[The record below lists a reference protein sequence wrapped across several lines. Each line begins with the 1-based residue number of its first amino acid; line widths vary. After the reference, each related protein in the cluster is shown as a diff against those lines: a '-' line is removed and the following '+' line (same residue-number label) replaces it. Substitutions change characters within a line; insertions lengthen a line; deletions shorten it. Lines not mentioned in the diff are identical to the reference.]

1 MTASLAKSLDQI
13 RIAVQS
19 SIPLSWTLDQPAEA
33 HLQAL
38 SQNLA
43 QLLNELQKPEL
54 KHPIVF
60 CFHELYTNAHKALA
74 KRAFF
79 KHRGLSITN
88 QNEYREGMALFRQTW
103 MENIAQWDQEVEREG
118 LRIQVVFQWSNGVLM
133 VVVANSTSL
142 LPWELER
149 IQVQKTGAMN
159 LGESEVMENLDQT
172 EGGGYGIRLIYTILH
187 KLGCP
192 LNSFSLISQ
201 SDRTIALFKVPLA
214 SLAVHRT
221 PVSARLAEEVKQLP
235 AFPETIV
242 ILQQKLLDPKVE
254 ISALVRIIEQDPNLA
269 AALLK
274 TANSAAYRRL
284 KPISGIKEAVTLIGL
299 KGLSGLLYAFG
310 SEVALQGRHQPL
322 LTEHARQT
330 ATIAHQIAKSYS
342 PKEADTV
349 FAGGLLHDLG
359 KIIISTYKAR
369 FQEICKDMVR
379 EQRLPEWFV
388 ENLSFGLDHAELGG
402 LVAQHWNFPTDLVEM
417 IRYHHSPS
425 QAREARKA
433 VAIVSLA
440 NLIPRIAD
448 GSYPLYLLD
457 PAIFV
462 EIPGLSE
469 DQILKLAQQLMAS
482 H

>member
-1 MTASLAKSLDQI
+1 MASSLSRSLDQV
-13 RIAVQS
+13 RVAVQS
-19 SIPLSWTLDQPAEA
+19 SVPLSWTLDIPSEE
-33 HLQAL
+33 HLHAL

-43 QLLNELQKPEL
+43 QILDELQKPEL

-60 CFHELYTNAHKALA
+60 CFHELFTNAHKALA
-74 KRAFF
+74 KRVFF
-79 KHRGLSITN
+79 RRRELSLEN
-88 QNEYREGMALFRQTW
+88 QTQYREGMTLFRQDW
-103 MENIAQWDQEVEREG
+103 MQNIDYWNHEVEREG

-133 VVVANSTSL
+133 VVVANSTSV

-149 IQVQKTGAMN
+149 IQAQKTGAMN

-172 EGGGYGIRLIYTILH
+172 EGGGYGIRLIYSILH

-192 LNSFSLISQ
+192 VSCFSLISQ
-201 SDRTIALFKVPLA
+201 TDRTIALFKVPLA

-221 PVSARLAEEVKQLP
+221 PVSSRLAEEVKQLP
-235 AFPETIV
+235 AFPETIL

-254 ISALVRIIEQDPNLA
+254 MSSLVKIIEQDPNLV

-284 KPISGIKEAVTLIGL
+284 QPISGIKEAVTLIGL

-310 SEVALQGRHQPL
+310 SEVALKGRHQPL
-322 LTEHARQT
+322 LTEHAQAT
-330 ATIAHQIAKSYS
+330 ATFAHQIAKNYA

-359 KIIISTYKAR
+359 KIIISTYQTR
-369 FQEICKDMVR
+369 FQEICKEMVR

-402 LVAQHWNFPTDLVEM
+402 LVAQHWNFPAGLVEM
-417 IRYHHSPS
+417 MRYHHNPS
-425 QAREARKA
+425 QAREARRA
-433 VAIVSLA
+433 TAIVSLA

-457 PAIFV
+457 PAIF
-462 EIPGLSE
+462 EELPGLSE
-469 DQILKLAQQLMAS
+469 EHVLKLAQTLTK